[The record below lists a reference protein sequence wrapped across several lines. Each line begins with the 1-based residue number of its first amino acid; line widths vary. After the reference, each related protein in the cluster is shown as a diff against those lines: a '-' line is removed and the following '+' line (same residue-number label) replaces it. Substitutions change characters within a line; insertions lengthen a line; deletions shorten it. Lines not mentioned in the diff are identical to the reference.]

1 MRGLAGRVA
10 LVTGAGGPMGL
21 AVARRLAGE
30 GMRLVLTDISGSRL
44 EASRQSLAAEFGA
57 DACVAQRADVLQRAE
72 ALAVVEAGQQAYGA
86 IDVLVN
92 VVGGIRSS
100 QLYTPF
106 LQLSEAQWD
115 STLALNL
122 KPGFHLI
129 QALAPGMLARGW
141 GRIVNFASIALQGEG
156 GQADYAAAKAAVAA
170 FTRSLAEEF
179 APQVRVNCV
188 APGLIQTTV
197 TDRLDPAEREELTQ
211 RGFIQRAGQPG
222 EVADAVAF
230 LVSDES
236 SFITGEVLAVS
247 GGNHPHL

>member
-30 GMRLVLTDISGSRL
+30 GMRLVLTDISATRL
-44 EASRQSLAAEFGA
+44 EASRQALGGSVAAA
-57 DACVAQRADVLQRAE
+57 LRADVTQRAE
-72 ALAVVEAGQQAYGA
+72 ALAVADAGQQACGA

-92 VVGGIRSS
+92 VVGGIRSA

-197 TDRLDPAEREELTQ
+197 TDRLDPAERDELTQ

>member
-21 AVARRLAGE
+21 AMARRLAGE
-30 GMRLVLTDISGSRL
+30 GMRLVLTDISATRL
-44 EASRQSLAAEFGA
+44 EASRQALGGSVAAA
-57 DACVAQRADVLQRAE
+57 LRADVTQRAE
-72 ALAVVEAGQQAYGA
+72 ALAVADAGQQACGA

-92 VVGGIRSS
+92 VVGGIRSA

-115 STLALNL
+115 STLTLNL

-188 APGLIQTTV
+188 APGLIQTSV
-197 TDRLDPAEREELTQ
+197 TDRLDAAERDELTQ

>member
-1 MRGLAGRVA
+1 
-10 LVTGAGGPMGL
+10 MGF
-21 AVARRLAGE
+21 AVAQRLAAE
-30 GMRLVLTDISGSRL
+30 GVRLVLTDISGTRL
-44 EASRQSLAAEFGA
+44 EQARQALATSDVAVVALRA
-57 DACVAQRADVLQRAE
+57 DAMQRAE
-72 ALAVVEAGQQAYGA
+72 ALAVVQAGAQAFGG

-92 VVGGIRSS
+92 VVGGIKSG

-106 LQLSEAQWD
+106 LEMSEAQWD
-115 STLALNL
+115 TTLALNL

-129 QALAPGMLARGW
+129 QAVAPGMLARGR
-141 GRIVNFASIALQGEG
+141 GCIVNFASIALQGEG

-179 APQVRVNCV
+179 APHVRVNCV

-197 TDRLDPAEREELTQ
+197 TDRLDAAERDELTG
-211 RGFIQRAGQPG
+211 RGFLKRAGQPQ
-222 EVADAVAF
+222 EVADAVVF
-230 LVSDES
+230 LCSDAS